1 MGYEYINVDS
11 KHRNKHEKKSEIKVH
26 LSSPILHAKSVRLI
40 AFSAPN
46 EFFNVIKGNNTI
58 TFVEYN
64 LINGQTAEH
73 PYTITPGLYSIDDL
87 ITQLNV
93 DFSVNPVGGTTIVA
107 SRLANNKVQL
117 VMSAATSQQ
126 RRVIIYYPK
135 YTGDKNDPFFQS
147 IAYRLGFYR
156 DQVSDRKDSALIT
169 DAGGGNAVIN
179 YEGFQTSEANWIL
192 DTENNF
198 LLWNS
203 SSTLANL
210 KTFNGQFIAFE
221 SLCSHLFIKSD
232 LVKDFHSTVKDS
244 ANDIVFTT
252 QRNILQ
258 KIDVD
263 VNIHSYIHYR
273 GNLTEAI
280 VHSLSGQPISHFTI
294 QLTDDHHN
302 LFEGSAF
309 KNFSCILMFETHD
322 DLASTKLHEK
332 VIENNQ
338 RSIFLASHNC

>member
-11 KHRNKHEKKSEIKVH
+11 KHRNKHENKSEIKVH

-40 AFSAPN
+40 GFSAPN
-46 EFFNVIKGNNTI
+46 EFFNVIKGNNEI
-58 TFVEYN
+58 KFNEYN
-64 LINGQTAEH
+64 ITNGNVSLKT
-73 PYTITPGLYSIDDL
+73 YTITPGLYSVDDL

-93 DFSVNPVGGTTIVA
+93 LFSASPVGTSTVLA
-107 SRLANNKVQL
+107 SRLANNKIQFVI
-117 VMSAATSQQ
+117 SGASSTNK
-126 RRVIIYYPK
+126 RVVVYYPK
-135 YTGDKNDPFFQS
+135 NDSDKNDPFFQS
-147 IAYRLGFYR
+147 IVFRLGFYR
-156 DQVSDRKDSALIT
+156 KQIADTDVANLIIN
-169 DAGGGNAVIN
+169 DGAGNAVVN
-179 YEGFQTSEANWIL
+179 YEGIQTSEANWII

-203 SSTLANL
+203 SSINLNL
-210 KTFNGQFIAFE
+210 KTFNGQYIAYE

-280 VHSLSGQPISHFTI
+280 VHSLSGQPITHFTI

-322 DLASTKLHEK
+322 DLASTRLNER